1 MPSEPDSENNSAA
14 FSGRIF
20 GLLILGTV
28 LLLAGIVF
36 LVIASSV
43 SASSSSAGVI
53 IFIGPIPIVIG
64 SGPNASWLI
73 EIGIIL
79 AVLSIVA
86 FLIMNKHALRTVRVA
101 NAPEEVKASFKVGFD
116 YFCQKDNLIFMRKRK

>member
-1 MPSEPDSENNSAA
+1 MLSETDSENESAT
-14 FSGRIF
+14 FSGKVF

-28 LLLAGIVF
+28 SLLAGIVF

-43 SASSSSAGVI
+43 SAGSSSVGGI

-64 SGPNASWLI
+64 SGPNATWLI

-79 AVLSIVA
+79 AVLSMVV
-86 FLIMNKHALRTVRVA
+86 FLIMNKRALQTH
-101 NAPEEVKASFKVGFD
+101 S
-116 YFCQKDNLIFMRKRK
+116 